1 MLSCPQPQFSS
12 LPSPGYSPNVLRE
25 PLTRGV
31 FPGHELFHFQF
42 APLLFPS
49 TSQLL
54 PSPRR
59 ECPSPHSWG
68 GDSPHPGLGRT
79 APPPWEGLC
88 TLPHP
93 LPLRPEAIFESPQGR
108 RRGGGGLDHRCTQVS
123 TPAPGTGR
131 RQSLRLPHL
140 GARKIDLC
148 LAHPHPG
155 SSFRNK
161 IPVPLPWSPNLGTS
175 GQQGQRML
183 TEPAPPFPTTRG
195 LTSGEEV
202 ESQNSP
208 WTRDLCQPGPTP
220 APIQVA

>member
-1 MLSCPQPQFSS
+1 M
-12 LPSPGYSPNVLRE
+12 PSPGYSPNVLRE
-25 PLTRGV
+25 TLTQGV

-42 APLLFPS
+42 APLLFPP
-49 TSQLL
+49 TPQLL

-93 LPLRPEAIFESPQGR
+93 LPLRPEAIFESPQGL
-108 RRGGGGLDHRCTQVS
+108 RRGGGGLDHQCTQLS
-123 TPAPGTGR
+123 TPPLSGR
-131 RQSLRLPHL
+131 EQGEGRASLYHTWVLV
-140 GARKIDLC
+140 KIDLC

-161 IPVPLPWSPNLGTS
+161 IPVPLPWSPNLGTP
-175 GQQGQRML
+175 GQQGQMML

-208 WTRDLCQPGPTP
+208 RTRDLCQPRPTP